1 MTDLVRKETL
11 QKLSDGAFNC
21 PKEFTLSMFSGKW
34 KINMIY
40 HMGKEGPY
48 YFNEFQKL
56 LPAASHKELAE
67 KLKEMAA
74 DGLVQRREESDGR
87 LKVSYSLTP
96 LGETLLPIV
105 NAMYDW
111 GTKRLA
117 QLQVSDV
124 KFGLGEVKSS
134 CRQQK

>member
-1 MTDLVRKETL
+1 MTDLVRKEVL

-21 PKEFTLSMFSGKW
+21 PKELTLSMFSGKW
-34 KINMIY
+34 KINMLY
-40 HMGKEGPY
+40 HMGKEGAY

-74 DGLVQRREESDGR
+74 DGLVSRHEETNGR
-87 LKVSYSLTP
+87 LRVAYSLTP
-96 LGETLLPIV
+96 LRKTLLPIV

-111 GTKRLA
+111 GVNRLA
-117 QLQVSDV
+117 ELQVSDV
-124 KFGLGEVKSS
+124 KFGLGEVKQ
-134 CRQQK
+134 R

>member
-1 MTDLVRKETL
+1 MTDLVRNEVL
-11 QKLSDGAFNC
+11 QKLADGAFNC

-40 HMGKEGPY
+40 HMGKEGAY

-67 KLKEMAA
+67 KLKELVA
-74 DGLVQRREESDGR
+74 DGLVVRTEEAGQRR
-87 LKVSYSLTP
+87 KVSYALTP

-111 GTKRLA
+111 GTQRLA
-117 QLQVSDV
+117 ELKMQDV
-124 KFGLGEVKSS
+124 KFGLGQVKSTT
-134 CRQQK
+134 K